1 MFGAKS
7 MRSGP
12 RRKGDPPAP
21 ERRTATADTPPD
33 APPPATVKT
42 KNFYGIPRR
51 LLRILLVIIAVLGL
65 VMLFRDP
72 LEGSFTGLVRMARS
86 DRPMT
91 LLEAAPRLGLLLG
104 RKPASAE
111 EFTALC
117 RHAPPE
123 DALAALKALPAP
135 VREHGLPLL
144 LHALVKHTDNH
155 AVLSRLLRSGP
166 PLRSQVNARD
176 ASGRTPL
183 HLPRQGRPALSA
195 DPAQCRGRAPCV

>member
-117 RHAPPE
+117 RHAPPKTLWPR
-123 DALAALKALPAP
+123 ARLWPRPQSGNNATRAPQLCIPAP
-135 VREHGLPLL
+135 DLLGTGDAPSAAPTAPSSGLSFT
-144 LHALVKHTDNH
+144 A
-155 AVLSRLLRSGP
+155 SGP
-166 PLRSQVNARD
+166 N
-176 ASGRTPL
+176 
-183 HLPRQGRPALSA
+183 
-195 DPAQCRGRAPCV
+195 RAYMACSTSRWPSSR